1 MPKGL
6 IFRLFVLLVTAVI
19 ASFYFRGEAGVP
31 AAPRG
36 ANAPAPATGTGEAG
50 SARDSGGAAAP
61 PVAAAPRGE
70 RLGPCDVAHVID
82 GDTIDVRC
90 GAREERVRMLQ
101 IDTPEREQ
109 PLYAEASAAL
119 AARVD
124 GRRVELEL
132 GTEQRDDHGRLLAY
146 VFANGENVNLAM
158 IRDGFSPYFD
168 RYGAGAYPREFA
180 EAERAARTAGLGIWA
195 PP

>member
-19 ASFYFRGEAGVP
+19 ASFYFRREAGVP
-31 AAPRG
+31 AAPRS
-36 ANAPAPATGTGEAG
+36 ANAPPAATESGEAG
-50 SARDSGGAAAP
+50 GARDAGG
-61 PVAAAPRGE
+61 AAAPRGE

-82 GDTIDVRC
+82 GDTLVVRC

-132 GTEQRDDHGRLLAY
+132 GPEQRDDHGRLLAY

-168 RYGAGAYPREFA
+168 RYGAGAYPRELA
-180 EAERAARTAGLGIWA
+180 EAERAARTAGVGIWA
-195 PP
+195 PR